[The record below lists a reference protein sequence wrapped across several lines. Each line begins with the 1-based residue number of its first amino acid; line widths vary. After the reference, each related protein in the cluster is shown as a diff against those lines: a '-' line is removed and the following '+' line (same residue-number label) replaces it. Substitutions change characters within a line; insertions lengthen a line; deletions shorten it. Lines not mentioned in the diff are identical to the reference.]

1 MGLMDS
7 LEKLGIKNVSTDS
20 MFEKQAPEKPVKE
33 EASKEKEEK
42 DNKVEETSF
51 LLKKTFTCPVCDR
64 SYKDLA
70 VKSGRARLVSM
81 KNDLRPVYEN
91 FEPLKY
97 EAVVCPICGY
107 AVMNRYMAPLTPSQR
122 KEVRDKIA
130 QTFSGNIAEK
140 DTYTYEEAI
149 ERVTLAL
156 ASAIVKRTKPSEK
169 AYICLKGGWLC
180 RAYLETLDPDDV
192 KQELLRE
199 EIEDKANEF
208 MDNAY
213 EGFLTAIQ
221 EENYPIGGMD
231 EMTLNYLL
239 AVFAMERGQYDV
251 SSRMVASILQ
261 SHSASARI
269 KDKARDLKDEL
280 IVKIKESK
288 G

>member
-7 LEKLGIKNVSTDS
+7 LEKLGIRNVSTES
-20 MFEKQAPEKPVKE
+20 MFEKQAPPKPAKDE
-33 EASKEKEEK
+33 QNEEK
-42 DNKVEETSF
+42 KEQQVDETAF
-51 LLKKTFTCPVCDR
+51 LLKKTFTCPVCDK
-64 SYKDLA
+64 SFKDLS

-81 KNDLRPVYEN
+81 KDDLRPVYEN

-107 AVMNRYMAPLTPSQR
+107 AAMNRYMMPLTQSQR

-130 QTFSGNIAEK
+130 QTFSGKIVEK
-140 DTYTYEEAI
+140 DTYTYDEAI

-156 ASAIVKRTKPSEK
+156 ASAIVKRAKPSEK

-180 RAYLETLDPDDV
+180 NAYLETLDPDDV

-199 EIEDKANEF
+199 ELQDKAKEF

-239 AVFAMERGQYDV
+239 AVMSMERGKYDI
-251 SSRMVASILQ
+251 SSRMVAAILQ

-269 KDKARDLKDEL
+269 KDKARDLKEDL
-280 IVKIKESK
+280 MARLK
-288 G
+288 GQK